1 MCLTKPVSEIFAFLH
16 AFFSNCDLQ
25 GQGHDLN

>member
-1 MCLTKPVSEIFAFLH
+1 MCVYSTVSEIFAVLH
-16 AFFSNCDLQ
+16 AFSNCDLQ